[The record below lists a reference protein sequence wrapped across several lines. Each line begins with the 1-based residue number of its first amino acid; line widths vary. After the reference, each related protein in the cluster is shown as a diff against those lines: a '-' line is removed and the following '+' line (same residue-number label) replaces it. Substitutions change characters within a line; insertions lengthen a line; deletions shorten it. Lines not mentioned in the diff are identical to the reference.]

1 MSRKNRAN
9 KSNFTE
15 RYTGDLATPIY
26 EPVAAVVGGPGESEA
41 EAMRRIAEQL
51 GLKLNKLFDWYAI
64 DPAGPDA
71 GMYLAL
77 KLGMAHVPG
86 MQVRHELRRLRGRKR
101 TWKDGLGS
109 ELVRDVAALQQT
121 KKMNYKQAIAE
132 LKKNKE
138 KPWRAYTLPNL
149 IARHREAR
157 KVEQRHRRRLAV
169 ASPLWKLGAMFGM
182 GRTDE
187 NSSDQN

>member
-1 MSRKNRAN
+1 MSRKSRAN
-9 KSNFTE
+9 KSNFAD

-26 EPVAAVVGGPGESEA
+26 EPVGALGESDA

-51 GLKLNKLFDWYAI
+51 GLKLNKLFDLYAI
-64 DPAGPDA
+64 DPAAPDA

-77 KLGMAHVPG
+77 KLAMAHVPG
-86 MQVRHELRRLRGRKR
+86 MQVRHELRRRRGRKR

-109 ELVRDVAALQQT
+109 ELVRDVTALQQT
-121 KKMNYKQAIAE
+121 KKLNHKQAIAE

-149 IARHREAR
+149 ITRHREAR
-157 KVEQRHRRRLAV
+157 KLEQHHRRRLAEQLM

>member
-15 RYTGDLATPIY
+15 RYTGDLATPIC
-26 EPVAAVVGGPGESEA
+26 EPMAAVVGGPGESEA

-86 MQVRHELRRLRGRKR
+86 MQVRHELRRRGRKR

-109 ELVRDVAALQQT
+109 ELVRDVAALQQA
-121 KKMNYKQAIAE
+121 KKLNYKQAITE

-138 KPWRAYTLPNL
+138 KPWWAYSIPNL
-149 IARHREAR
+149 ITRHRQAR
-157 KVEQRHRRRLAV
+157 NDRPRLTEFL
-169 ASPLWKLGAMFGM
+169 PLSKLRELFEMAK
-182 GRTDE
+182 TDE
-187 NSSDQN
+187 NSSVQN

>member
-9 KSNFTE
+9 KSNFTD

-41 EAMRRIAEQL
+41 EAMRQIAEQL

-64 DPAGPDA
+64 DPARPDA
-71 GMYLAL
+71 WMCLAL
-77 KLGMAHVPG
+77 KLALAHAPG
-86 MQVRHELRRLRGRKR
+86 MQVRHELRKRGRKR

-109 ELVRDVAALQQT
+109 ELVRDVAALQQE
-121 KKMNYKQAIAE
+121 KKINYAQAIAE
-132 LKKNKE
+132 LRKE
-138 KPWRAYTLPNL
+138 KPWRTYTHPNL
-149 IARHREAR
+149 ITRHREAR
-157 KVEQRHRRRLAV
+157 KVEQHRQRLTEQIL

-182 GRTDE
+182 DRTDE
-187 NSSDQN
+187 NSSVQN

>member
-1 MSRKNRAN
+1 
-9 KSNFTE
+9 
-15 RYTGDLATPIY
+15 
-26 EPVAAVVGGPGESEA
+26 
-41 EAMRRIAEQL
+41 
-51 GLKLNKLFDWYAI
+51 
-64 DPAGPDA
+64 
-71 GMYLAL
+71 
-77 KLGMAHVPG
+77 MAHVPG
-86 MQVRHELRRLRGRKR
+86 MQVRHELRRRGRKR

-109 ELVRDVAALQQT
+109 ELVRDVAALQT
-121 KKMNYKQAIAE
+121 EKMNYNQAIAE
-132 LKKNKE
+132 LKKDKE

-157 KVEQRHRRRLAV
+157 KVEQQCRRLAV